1 VTERDAQFFDQ
12 VGGLLERQ
20 VAIRVAMNQGRR
32 QLAMLATGDD
42 LKASAR
48 AKVDQFTF

>member
-1 VTERDAQFFDQ
+1 MDQ
-12 VGGLLERQ
+12 QHGE
-20 VAIRVAMNQGRR
+20 R

-42 LKASAR
+42 LKASSL